1 MFTQVVF
8 KGHRDW
14 NQFFQSTTIPGNWP
28 NIYFLLCDNWA
39 HFQKCRR
46 KHCIVEATGVLF
58 GRCRCWQL
66 KLQLSL
72 VDLQFDP
79 LPSVTVL
86 TTQAYAHM
94 LDKIIVGKKK
104 RHKKLLQEFYL
115 SLTALLIQLI
125 VCMYWVGWK
134 ACPCF
139 SMSSSGKRQTF
150 SPQHLPW
157 YTHPSQRCYSGVT
170 EESQR

>member
-1 MFTQVVF
+1 M
-8 KGHRDW
+8 
-14 NQFFQSTTIPGNWP
+14 
-28 NIYFLLCDNWA
+28 
-39 HFQKCRR
+39 
-46 KHCIVEATGVLF
+46 EATGVLF

-104 RHKKLLQEFYL
+104 RHKKLLQEFYF
-115 SLTALLIQLI
+115 SLTALLIQWI
-125 VCMYWVGWK
+125 VCMYWVG
-134 ACPCF
+134 
-139 SMSSSGKRQTF
+139 
-150 SPQHLPW
+150 
-157 YTHPSQRCYSGVT
+157 
-170 EESQR
+170 